1 MSLVDQ
7 IVLSG
12 KVIVDNEYEI
22 KGFISYNCFSPVD
35 KLDTYQN
42 FSLCRKFKVSNLTKN
57 TFVYLCMINE

>member
-35 KLDTYQN
+35 KLDNWIHIKISHYAE
-42 FSLCRKFKVSNLTKN
+42 NLKSPT
-57 TFVYLCMINE
+57 